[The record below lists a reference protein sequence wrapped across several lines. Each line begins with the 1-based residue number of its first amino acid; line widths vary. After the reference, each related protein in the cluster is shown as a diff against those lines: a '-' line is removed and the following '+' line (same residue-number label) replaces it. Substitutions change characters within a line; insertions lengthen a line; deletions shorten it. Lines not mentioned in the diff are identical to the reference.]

1 MKTKLTG
8 KQYTLVAS
16 MLFGLF
22 FGAGNLIFPIILGA
36 KSGAS
41 IIPALCGMLIT
52 AVGLPLLGI
61 IALGV
66 SRSSGL
72 MQMSGRV
79 SGWYSYFFTCALY
92 LTIGPLFAIPRC
104 AATSFTM
111 GIQPLISGR
120 ETLIQAVFTTLFF
133 AAVLFF
139 ALRPSKIMDSV
150 GKYLNPVFLICLGI
164 LVVAALINPQQ
175 SISTVP
181 VNESYEGSAFA
192 TGFLQG

>member
-1 MKTKLTG
+1 MKTKLTR

-41 IIPALCGMLIT
+41 LIPALCGMLIT

-92 LTIGPLFAIPRC
+92 LTIGRVICNTKMRGDIVYNGYSAPYIRQRN
-104 AATSFTM
+104 TYTGS
-111 GIQPLISGR
+111 
-120 ETLIQAVFTTLFF
+120 VYD
-133 AAVLFF
+133 AVLC
-139 ALRPSKIMDSV
+139 S
-150 GKYLNPVFLICLGI
+150 GTVFRAETI
-164 LVVAALINPQQ
+164 
-175 SISTVP
+175 
-181 VNESYEGSAFA
+181 
-192 TGFLQG
+192 

>member
-1 MKTKLTG
+1 
-8 KQYTLVAS
+8 
-16 MLFGLF
+16 
-22 FGAGNLIFPIILGA
+22 
-36 KSGAS
+36 
-41 IIPALCGMLIT
+41 MLIT

-104 AATSFTM
+104 AATSFYNGYSAAYIRHRNTYT
-111 GIQPLISGR
+111 GS
-120 ETLIQAVFTTLFF
+120 VYD
-133 AAVLFF
+133 AVLCAGTVF

-164 LVVAALINPQQ
+164 LVVAALINP
-175 SISTVP
+175 
-181 VNESYEGSAFA
+181 GSRAFHR
-192 TGFLQG
+192 FL

>member
-104 AATSFTM
+104 AATLLQWVFSR
-111 GIQPLISGR
+111 LY
-120 ETLIQAVFTTLFF
+120 QAEKHLYRQC
-133 AAVLFF
+133 
-139 ALRPSKIMDSV
+139 LRRCSLQR
-150 GKYLNPVFLICLGI
+150 YCFLR
-164 LVVAALINPQQ
+164 
-175 SISTVP
+175 
-181 VNESYEGSAFA
+181 
-192 TGFLQG
+192 